1 MRAWN
6 FGLAVALLMVL
17 SSIGFAQAQ
26 ELGSTGKIYSMTVTP
41 DTPVVYDPITISI
54 GVNNP
59 TESEASYKLE
69 VIVTKDGEIKSN
81 QPFTF
86 TLPARLGTFVAPVFV
101 PSDIGQYEV
110 VAKLTDSYNI
120 GVKDLRVEKVN
131 VVSEIGPF
139 DVAIDSP
146 SEVITPGEKTPLI
159 LTLANMGEKAT
170 DVQVK
175 VTLECDD
182 QPDISQ
188 ELFVFL
194 YPGSVQD
201 KQISTDTCKE
211 TGPHDITASIIVF
224 NRTWISAVNQIFL
237 NESTTSLVFDP
248 PEFMTVRAGISNV
261 FDVKVTNAGDRP
273 IDNVRLLIPRI
284 PQEWLTITPEKIV
297 KVDPRQTVL
306 FIVNVTPIRDAEEA
320 EFEVAISAAADQ
332 VLERRDS
339 SFKVVKFDGKVPEKV
354 DESQVVSEGQPG
366 ISLPGI
372 PADQTVYIGVV
383 VVVAVGAMVGGMRLG
398 RYRSAPNKAVMQKA
412 ERISSDEKL
421 NRVFDTLS
429 RRKK

>member
-1 MRAWN
+1 MRARN
-6 FGLAVALLMVL
+6 LILAVAFLFVFSLVPAA
-17 SSIGFAQAQ
+17 GAQ

-41 DTPVVYDPITISI
+41 ETPVVYDPITISI

-59 TESEASYKLE
+59 TESESSYKLE
-69 VIVTKDGEIKSN
+69 VIVTKDGQIKSN

-110 VAKLTDSYNI
+110 VAKLTDTYDVS
-120 GVKDLRVEKVN
+120 VRDLRVERVN

-139 DVAIDSP
+139 DVAIDAP
-146 SEVITPGEKTPLI
+146 SEVITPGERTPLI

-175 VTLECDD
+175 VTLECDS

-224 NRTWISAVNQIFL
+224 NKTWISAVNQIFL
-237 NESTTSLVFDP
+237 NESSVSLVFDP
-248 PEFMTVRAGISNV
+248 PEFITVRAGVSNV
-261 FDVKVTNAGDRP
+261 FDVKVTNAGDKA
-273 IDNVRLLIPRI
+273 IDNMRLLIPRI
-284 PQEWLTITPEKIV
+284 PQEWMTITPEKIV

-306 FIVNVTPIRDAEEA
+306 FIVNITPPREAEEA
-320 EFEVAISAAADQ
+320 DFQIAVSAAADQ

-339 SFKVVKFDGKVPEKV
+339 QFKVVKFDGKVPDAVGGTETV
-354 DESQVVSEGQPG
+354 ASEPFSIPLPSIPG
-366 ISLPGI
+366 
-372 PADQTVYIGVV
+372 DQTIYIGIVA
-383 VVVAVGAMVGGMRLG
+383 VVAVGAMVGGMRLG
-398 RYRSAPNKAVMQKA
+398 RARSPVPKAAQKM
-412 ERISSDEKL
+412 ERITSDEKL
-421 NRVFDTLS
+421 SRVLDTLS
-429 RRKK
+429 NKRKK